1 MLGALG
7 FAGAAW
13 RLSSR
18 EHFIGWDEKR
28 RRKNLDL
35 VVNNSR
41 FLIVPWIKSPN
52 LASRILGAAARRLA
66 DDWQEQYA
74 RRPVLLETFVGLDKF
89 KGTCYLA
96 ANWIRIGA
104 TEGYSLHPEY
114 RTRAETKGIFVYPL
128 EKNFRQVL
136 CESD

>member
-1 MLGALG
+1 MGRKAAEKKPRPGGQQLALSDRSVDQI
-7 FAGAAW
+7 AQ
-13 RLSSR
+13 S
-18 EHFIGWDEKR
+18 
-28 RRKNLDL
+28 
-35 VVNNSR
+35 
-41 FLIVPWIKSPN
+41 
-52 LASRILGAAARRLA
+52 ASRILGAAARRLP

-114 RTRAETKGIFVYPL
+114 RKRAEAKGIFVYPL
-128 EKNFRQVL
+128 EKNFRQIL
-136 CESD
+136 CETD